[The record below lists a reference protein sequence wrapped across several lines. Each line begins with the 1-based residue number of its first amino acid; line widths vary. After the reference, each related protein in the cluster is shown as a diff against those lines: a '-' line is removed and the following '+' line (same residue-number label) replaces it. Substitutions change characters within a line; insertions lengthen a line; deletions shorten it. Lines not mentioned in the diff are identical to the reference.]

1 MLPEVAADVLREG
14 AAPGVRVLA
23 SHGGGAGGGRGRG
36 PQRGRSL
43 VVVEGRRL
51 GVVDHPHGAVVDGPG
66 AEVVLADSE
75 AGETHLEKA
84 ASQMMGFSF
93 PSFLKHRGVSKNE
106 CSDQRSGDF

>member
-1 MLPEVAADVLREG
+1 MQNGNLVNGGPLLSEVTADVLCKS
-14 AAPGVRVLA
+14 AAPRVGVLA
-23 SHGGGAGGGRGRG
+23 SHGGRAAGGRGRG

-75 AGETHLEKA
+75 VGENALGE
-84 ASQMMGFSF
+84 G
-93 PSFLKHRGVSKNE
+93 
-106 CSDQRSGDF
+106 C

>member
-23 SHGGGAGGGRGRG
+23 SHGGRAGEGRGT
-36 PQRGRSL
+36 RGRRGGD
-43 VVVEGRRL
+43 VVEGRGRL

>member
-1 MLPEVAADVLREG
+1 MQNGNLVNGGPLLPEVAADVLREG

-23 SHGGGAGGGRGRG
+23 SHRGRTAGGRGRR
-36 PQRGRSL
+36 PWGRSL

-75 AGETHLEKA
+75 AGENALEE
-84 ASQMMGFSF
+84 
-93 PSFLKHRGVSKNE
+93 V
-106 CSDQRSGDF
+106 C